1 MPDDFKKRKMNV
13 HVCTVWSQPKNRMYS
28 LVNLFQ
34 DTTITYTL
42 YAVTN
47 RLLIGDLSY
56 TEKG

>member
-34 DTTITYTL
+34 DITITYTL

-47 RLLIGDLSY
+47 RLLIGD
-56 TEKG
+56 